1 MSNSKLKCRYCKN
14 YFRREEMI
22 TTPKGSFCTD
32 THAAKY
38 AIASIPK
45 VRQKQKKEAKSKDK
59 KRLAELR
66 PLSHWLN
73 EAQRDGGELVEA
85 LADALEESGRTIS
98 RLESRESEV
107 IIDLD
112 NEIDGLRDEVSDLES
127 ENIDLRKKIK
137 SIHEMT
143 EL

>member
-1 MSNSKLKCRYCKN
+1 M
-14 YFRREEMI
+14 
-22 TTPKGSFCTD
+22 
-32 THAAKY
+32 
-38 AIASIPK
+38 AIG
-45 VRQKQKKEAKSKDK
+45 KQIQTIQVVTQQQ
-59 KRLAELR
+59 RLVALELTQV
-66 PLSHWLN
+66 LT
-73 EAQRDGGELVEA
+73 EDG
-85 LADALEESGRTIS
+85 LEESGRTIS

>member
-1 MSNSKLKCRYCKN
+1 MSN
-14 YFRREEMI
+14 
-22 TTPKGSFCTD
+22 D
-32 THAAKY
+32 
-38 AIASIPK
+38 
-45 VRQKQKKEAKSKDK
+45 
-59 KRLAELR
+59 EL
-66 PLSHWLN
+66 LN